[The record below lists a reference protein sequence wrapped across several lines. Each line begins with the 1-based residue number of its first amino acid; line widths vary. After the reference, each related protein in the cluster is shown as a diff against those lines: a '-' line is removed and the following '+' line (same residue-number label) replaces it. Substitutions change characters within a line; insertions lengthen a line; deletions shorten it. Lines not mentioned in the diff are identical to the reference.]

1 MKIRSKTLWVGLAAV
16 MSYLILWGVT
26 AFFGT
31 KQERERAILLEV
43 QPEIMAR
50 AKFGFE
56 KSPDWNVRSRSW
68 CPLVVNV
75 SYFISWGPLAG
86 AGRQYSVFWF
96 FGFRR
101 ESGGSE
107 LEA

>member
-1 MKIRSKTLWVGLAAV
+1 MKRRSKTLRVGLAAV
-16 MSYLILWGVT
+16 MSYFILWGMTVL
-26 AFFGT
+26 FGA
-31 KQERERAILLEV
+31 KQERERAVLLEI

-56 KSPDWNVRSRSW
+56 KSPAWNVRSRSW

-75 SYFISWGPLAG
+75 SYFMSWGPLAG
-86 AGRQYSVFWF
+86 VGRKYSVFWF

-101 ESGGSE
+101 EFGGSE